1 MQEFI
6 AYTIYGIVTASIYAI
21 AASGLVVTYTTSGVF
36 NLAHGAVGMFGA
48 FVYWQLRFGWHVP
61 AWLALILVVLV
72 LAPLFG
78 CAIDKVIMRGLA
90 DATEATKLAV
100 TIGVLVALVGAALWI
115 WDPNKSRRFPAF
127 YTGHKVKILGTFVT
141 ADQLITIGL
150 GLLVAV
156 GLRILLYRTRI
167 GLDMRAVV
175 DDRSLV
181 LLNGG
186 RPDRASMTSW
196 AVGSS
201 LASLAGILIAPYLQ
215 LSVVPL
221 TLLVVNAYAAAVIGK
236 LRSLPLTIV
245 GALII
250 GLLQSYAI
258 GYLPTSKIIWLQN
271 VPDTI
276 PIIVL
281 FIALL
286 VLPHQRLRGAAARRL
301 REAFPVPTYKTALI
315 GAVVVIALA
324 AVLAPLLSTQPL
336 FSLSSGLGLGIVGL
350 SLVPLLGYGGQISL
364 CQMTYAGVGALVY
377 AHATSHGNLF
387 GLVLAFV
394 AAAFVGGLTALP
406 AIRLRGLYLALA
418 TAAVAEFFDNF
429 FFALPSLTFF
439 GYKVPIFRN
448 GTLPTVRINVPGVD
462 AGDDRVYF
470 VMLAVIFVLVG
481 IGVVALR
488 RSRYGRMLIAMRES
502 PAACA
507 MLGLRLTT
515 VKLAVFALSAG
526 IAGIG
531 GVVLAGLSN
540 QVAPDSYSFFQ
551 SLPLLLLIMAGG
563 VGLVSGAF
571 FGAVALGLFSALG
584 AQSQLFSR
592 ISQLLPGLVGIGLG
606 QQPNG
611 VAADIGAGLSGLA
624 KKRFG
629 RAAPAGAGTDA
640 ATEALHVA
648 AGVDVDGVAPDS
660 MVTDVRWEW
669 AGLDGPL
676 TPRELQLL
684 DTGLGIGADA

>member
-48 FVYWQLRFGWHVP
+48 FVYWQLRFGWGVP
-61 AWLALILVVLV
+61 AWLSLILVVLV

-301 REAFPVPTYKTALI
+301 RI
-315 GAVVVIALA
+315 GAVLVVALA

-387 GLVLAFV
+387 GLVLAFIG
-394 AAAFVGGLTALP
+394 AAFVGGLTALP

-429 FFALPSLTFF
+429 FFALPSLTIF
-439 GYKVPIFRN
+439 GYKIPIFHN

-462 AGDDRVYF
+462 AADDRVYF
-470 VMLAVIFVLVG
+470 VLLAVIFVLVG

-611 VAADIGAGLSGLA
+611 VAADIGAGLSGLV

-629 RAAPAGAGTDA
+629 RTADETDA
-640 ATEALHVA
+640 ATAALHAA
-648 AGVDVDGVAPDS
+648 AGVDADGVAPDS

>member
-1 MQEFI
+1 MTEII
-6 AYTIYGIVTASIYAI
+6 AYTIFGIVTASIYAI

-36 NLAHGAVGMFGA
+36 NLAHGATGMFGA
-48 FVYWQLRFGWHVP
+48 FVYWQLRFAWNWP
-61 AWLALILVVLV
+61 AWFSLIVVVGV

-78 CAIDKVIMRGLA
+78 CVLEKVLMRGLS

-100 TIGVLVALVGAALWI
+100 TIGVLVALVGAAIWI
-115 WDPNKSRRFPAF
+115 WDPNTSRRFPAF
-127 YTGHKVKILGTFVT
+127 YTGNKVKILGTYVT
-141 ADQLITIGL
+141 ADQLITIGI
-150 GLLVAV
+150 GVVVAIA
-156 GLRILLYRTRI
+156 LRLLLYRTRI

-175 DDRSLV
+175 DDRALV

-186 RPDRASMTSW
+186 RPDRASMTAW

-201 LASLAGILIAPYLQ
+201 LAALAGILIAPYLQ

-221 TLLVVNAYAAAVIGK
+221 TLLVVNAYAAAVIGR
-236 LRSLPLTIV
+236 LRSLPMTIV

-250 GLLQSYAI
+250 GLLQSYAV
-258 GYLPTSKIIWLQN
+258 GYLPTSTVIWLQH

-281 FIALL
+281 FVALL
-286 VLPHQRLRGAAARRL
+286 VLPHQRLRGAVARRG
-301 REAFPVPTYKTALI
+301 RESFPVPTYKMALT
-315 GAVVVIALA
+315 GAGVVIGLALL
-324 AVLAPLLSTQPL
+324 VGPLLGTQPL
-336 FSLSSGLGLGIVGL
+336 FSMSSGFGLGIVGL

-377 AHATSHGNLF
+377 AHATKGGSAV

-394 AAAFVGGLTALP
+394 ATAVVGALTALP

-429 FFALPSLTFF
+429 VFGLPKLTIF
-439 GYKVPIFRN
+439 GHRIPIFLN
-448 GTLPTVRINVPGVD
+448 GTLPAARVKIPFVNVQSD
-462 AGDDRVYF
+462 HVYF
-470 VMLAVIFVLVG
+470 VFLAVAFTVVG
-481 IGVVALR
+481 IFIVALR

-526 IAGIG
+526 IAGVG
-531 GVVLAGLSN
+531 GVLLAGLST
-540 QVAPDSYSFFQ
+540 QVAPDTYSFFQ

-563 VGLVSGAF
+563 VAMVSGAF
-571 FGAVALGLFSALG
+571 FGAIALGLFSAIG
-584 AQSQLFSR
+584 AASTLFNRVSTV
-592 ISQLLPGLVGIGLG
+592 LPGLVGIGLG

-611 VAADIGAGLSGLA
+611 VAADIGAGLAGLVT
-624 KKRFG
+624 RRG
-629 RAAPAGAGTDA
+629 RTPEAAVG
-640 ATEALHVA
+640 
-648 AGVDVDGVAPDS
+648 DGGIAPDAE
-660 MVTDVRWEW
+660 VGDVQWEW
-669 AGLDGPL
+669 AGLDTPL
-676 TPRELQLL
+676 TEQEISMLDAEL
-684 DTGLGIGADA
+684 GLGAPA